1 MQVPPPHYHLQ
12 FSDRQ
17 FYIIGRVLLALLL
30 LAAALVVMF
39 FMRNLLAPLVI
50 SIFLAYLLEPAVEA
64 LENRGLD
71 RVWAILIVF
80 FGLAGMATT
89 LFLLLRAEISSE
101 VQTIL
106 AHVQLEQPELLI
118 EQIKE
123 KLKLS
128 FPGATQA
135 RIVDMIGKVMLH
147 FFYSFFKP
155 GVEGVVELFSTV
167 GGLIIVPFLTFFILK
182 DSRALQTAIVQR
194 IPNRYFEM
202 SLSLFHKA
210 SQQLGRYIRGVLLDG
225 ALVGLM
231 VMIALS
237 LLDLRYAVFIGV
249 LAGMANL
256 IPYLGPVLGGIPAI
270 AVSVIDRGNFSGVPA
285 VLLAFAVVKIIDDFL
300 IQPYVVSK
308 SVSLHPVIVIL
319 AIYVGGNLA
328 GILGMIVAVPVV
340 AIIKGS
346 LDILHWGFSEYYIF
360 RLPEFAFANAEEFK
374 QATVAPSAPA
384 VVAGQPGGQSR
395 AHAEAGTTAASVQ
408 SSAS

>member
-1 MQVPPPHYHLQ
+1 MQVSPPHYHLQ

-39 FMRNLLAPLVI
+39 LMRNLLAPLVI

-80 FGLAGMATT
+80 VGLAGMATT
-89 LFLLLRAEISSE
+89 LFLQLRVEISSE
-101 VQTIL
+101 VQTVL

-147 FFYSFFKP
+147 VFYSFFKP
-155 GVEGVVELFSTV
+155 GVEGVMELFSTV

-237 LLDLRYAVFIGV
+237 LLDVRYAVFIGV

-308 SVSLHPVIVIL
+308 SVALHPVIVIL

-328 GILGMIVAVPVV
+328 GILGMIVAVPLV

-360 RLPEFAFANAEEFK
+360 RLPEFAFASTEEFK
-374 QATVAPSAPA
+374 QATVVPAAPS
-384 VVAGQPGGQSR
+384 VVAGQPHGQSP
-395 AHAEAGTTAASVQ
+395 AHVEAVSPSPKKTLDFS
-408 SSAS
+408 

>member
-1 MQVPPPHYHLQ
+1 MQTPPPHYHLQ

-30 LAAALVVMF
+30 FAAALVVMF

-50 SIFLAYLLEPAVEA
+50 SIFLAYLLEPAVAA

-71 RVWAILIVF
+71 RVWAILLVF
-80 FGLAGMATT
+80 LGLAALAATI
-89 LFLLLRAEISSE
+89 FLLLRAEISSE

-106 AHVQLEQPELLI
+106 AHVQLEEPGVLV
-118 EQIKE
+118 EQIKD
-123 KLKLS
+123 KLRQS

-135 RIVDMIGKVMLH
+135 RIIDMIGTVIRH
-147 FFYSFFKP
+147 FFFSFFKP
-155 GVEGVVELFSTV
+155 GVEGVLELFSTV

-182 DSRALQTAIVQR
+182 DSRSLQNAIVQR

-225 ALVGLM
+225 AIVGLL

-237 LLDLRYAVFIGV
+237 LLDLRYAVFIGM

-308 SVSLHPVIVIL
+308 SVALHPVVVIL

-346 LDILHWGFSEYYIF
+346 IEILHWGFSEYYIF
-360 RLPEFAFANAEEFK
+360 RLPEFAFAHSEQFK
-374 QATVAPSAPA
+374 QANTVSSAPA
-384 VVAGQPGGQSR
+384 IVAAPPGSHP
-395 AHAEAGTTAASVQ
+395 HARVEAAATAVPVQ